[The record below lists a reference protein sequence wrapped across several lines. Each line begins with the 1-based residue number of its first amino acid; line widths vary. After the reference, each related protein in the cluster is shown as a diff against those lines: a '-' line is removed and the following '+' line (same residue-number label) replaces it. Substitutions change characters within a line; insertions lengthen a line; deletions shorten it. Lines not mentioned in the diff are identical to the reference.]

1 MNKFD
6 FIEVYINI
14 YKEELEIAYKSNAEN
29 GIYDEFDIEF
39 IKEKLEALKQIKQDL
54 ESYKNVMELIKEL
67 FKNIDT
73 IDIFGKHVFI
83 CKVNGKSFQ
92 IDRPTQKVL
101 QELKKAGDS
110 Q

>member
-1 MNKFD
+1 MTSFEIVNEKLETGD
-6 FIEVYINI
+6 IVTIVTKDYWLMT
-14 YKEELEIAYKSNAEN
+14 KEELET
-29 GIYDEFDIEF
+29 
-39 IKEKLEALKQIKQDL
+39 IKQDL